1 MIIGIFCFLCG
12 VGLVVLGHFTF
23 NSLTFV
29 TPMDIFA
36 YVNALFLFVGAFF
49 IGMIISFF
57 LYWIIA
63 LPISPAK
70 ERKKPSKF
78 YRFLFMQG
86 LDFICFITQ
95 VRCRFKG
102 KDFLPKGRRFVLV
115 CNHRSNFDPML
126 ITKKIGRFDIAFVSK
141 MSNFKI
147 PMVGRMITALCF
159 MAVDRSDPL
168 QSLTIVKRCQNYVE
182 NNICSIGVFPE
193 GKRYTGEGLGEFHE
207 GFFNVAIKSNV
218 PLVVCTVKGTEKISK
233 RAPWR
238 PTKTK
243 IEVIRVFEPEEI
255 AGMPAKQV
263 SDIVRQLMIDNIN
276 EPSK

>member
-12 VGLVVLGHFTF
+12 AGLVVLGHFTF
-23 NSLTFV
+23 NPLNV
-29 TPMDIFA
+29 WYD
-36 YVNALFLFVGAFF
+36 YVHALFLFIGAFF
-49 IGMIISFF
+49 IGMFLSFF
-57 LYWIIA
+57 IYWLLA
-63 LPISPAK
+63 LPISRGK

-102 KDFLPKGRRFVLV
+102 KDYLPRGRRFVLV

-126 ITKKIGRFDIAFVSK
+126 ITKKIGRLDVAFVSK
-141 MSNFKI
+141 ASNFKI

-159 MAVDRSDPL
+159 MSVDRDDPL
-168 QSLTIVKRCQNYVE
+168 QSLTIVKRAQNYID

-193 GKRYTGEGLGEFHE
+193 GKRNHSGQVGEFHE
-207 GFFNVAIKSNV
+207 GFFNVAIKSGA
-218 PLVVCTVKGTEKISK
+218 PLVVCTIKGTEKISK

-255 AGMPAKQV
+255 THLPAKQL
-263 SDIVRQLMIDNIN
+263 SDTVRELMIENLN
-276 EPSK
+276 KPSQK